1 MSASPPKP
9 VPRAVIMVWISLLD
23 KTLSI
28 LAFSAFITF
37 PLNGKI
43 AWYFLFLPC
52 FADPPAESPSTKYS
66 SLNDGSYSEQ
76 SASLPGS
83 AEMSNTFFLLTS
95 SLAFFAASLAL
106 AAFSAFCIIVL
117 AILGFCSKKSVKDS
131 DIIESHIPL
140 ISPFPSFVFVCPSNC
155 GSGTLI
161 DRIAVNPSLTS
172 SLQM

>member
-1 MSASPPKP
+1 
-9 VPRAVIMVWISLLD
+9 
-23 KTLSI
+23 
-28 LAFSAFITF
+28 
-37 PLNGKI
+37 
-43 AWYFLFLPC
+43 
-52 FADPPAESPSTKYS
+52 
-66 SLNDGSYSEQ
+66 
-76 SASLPGS
+76 
-83 AEMSNTFFLLTS
+83 MSNTFFLLTS

-117 AILGFCSKKSVKDS
+117 AILGFCSKKSVRDS

-172 SLQM
+172 SPPNVGDSPFLFFIFFAAYLLRVLVSADLNPAKCVPPSMVFILFTKVKRVSL